1 MKRNVLNKTV
11 WAGLFIALTVVAT
24 MVIQV
29 PSPTG
34 GYVNAGDVLVILGG
48 FVLGPLWGAVAAG
61 AGSALADIFAGYIIY
76 APATFVIKGLMA
88 LAAGSILAAARKKRP
103 LLFAILAGV
112 TAEVIMIFGY
122 FAYTATVLGYGWGAL
137 AEIPGNCVQGV
148 FGATAGIALFFALR
162 RIPYV
167 RDNF

>member
-88 LAAGSILAAARKKRP
+88 LTAFTKPSISRSP
-103 LLFAILAGV
+103 
-112 TAEVIMIFGY
+112 
-122 FAYTATVLGYGWGAL
+122 
-137 AEIPGNCVQGV
+137 IP
-148 FGATAGIALFFALR
+148 
-162 RIPYV
+162 
-167 RDNF
+167 